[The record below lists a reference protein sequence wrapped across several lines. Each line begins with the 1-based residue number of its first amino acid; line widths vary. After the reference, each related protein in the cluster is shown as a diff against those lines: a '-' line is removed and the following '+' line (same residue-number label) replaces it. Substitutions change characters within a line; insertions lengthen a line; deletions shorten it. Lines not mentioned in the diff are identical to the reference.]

1 MEHQE
6 LVDLQGYVKFFLLLA
21 VFVVFYSY
29 AYSMYKRDKKGTKD
43 YEKYSN
49 LVHDDSVESDP
60 LENRKEKIEKDE
72 KENLR

>member
-21 VFVVFYSY
+21 VFIVFYSY
-29 AYSMYKRDKKGTKD
+29 AYSMYKRDKKGDKD

>member
-6 LVDLQGYVKFFLLLA
+6 LVDLQGYVKFFLLLV
-21 VFVVFYSY
+21 VFIVFYSY
-29 AYSMYKRDKKGTKD
+29 AYSMYKRDKKGDKD

>member
-6 LVDLQGYVKFFLLLA
+6 LVDLQGYLKFFLILA
-21 VFVVFYSY
+21 AFIIFYSY
-29 AYSMYKRDKKGTKD
+29 AYSMYKRDKKGDKD

-49 LVHDDSVESDP
+49 LVHDDTIEDDP

-72 KENLR
+72 KEN